1 MATKSASN
9 YEKKN
14 TVIDAIDPVVKYTG
28 VLILGCST
36 IVFPY
41 PILAYIICAF
51 LVYVAYK
58 AEFLAPFLQFALKFG
73 IPVLI
78 MLLIIQGIFNPYNE
92 TVILE
97 IIKIKFYEEGLVFA
111 FKIVGTLL
119 VFIGSFWLASKTTDT
134 GRMVAAFERAGL
146 SGYVGYLIL
155 ATLNVIPQ
163 MQNRMRIV
171 KNAQNAR
178 GLETEGN
185 ILKRAKA
192 FIPLIGPVIM
202 SSLIDVQERGMTL
215 ELRGFTMKN
224 RKKTRL
230 IIAEETKTDKKI
242 KIVLYLYGAL
252 ILLIS
257 IVLRMAGG

>member
-1 MATKSASN
+1 MAIKSASN

-14 TVIDAIDPVVKYTG
+14 TVIDAMDPVVKYIG

-41 PILAYIICAF
+41 PILAYVICIL
-51 LVYVAYK
+51 LVFAAYK
-58 AEFLAPFLQFALKFG
+58 AEFLLPFLQFILKFG
-73 IPVLI
+73 IPVLL
-78 MLLIIQGIFNPYNE
+78 MLLIIQGIFNPHNE
-92 TVILE
+92 TVLFE
-97 IIKIKFYEEGLVFA
+97 IKTVRFYEEGFVFA

-119 VFIGSFWLASKTTDT
+119 VFLGSFWLASKTTDT
-134 GRMVAAFERAGL
+134 GRMVAALERVGI

-215 ELRGFTMKN
+215 ELRGFTIKN
-224 RKKTRL
+224 IKKTRL
-230 IIAEETKTDKKI
+230 IVAEETKTDKKI
-242 KIVLYLYGAL
+242 KAALFLYGIL
-252 ILLIS
+252 IVLIS
-257 IVLRMAGG
+257 IALRLMEG